1 VTTLRF
7 AELFAGAGGM
17 SLGLHRAGMD
27 CAFHAEIADF
37 PRRVLTH
44 RFPDVPLYGDV
55 MALNGAELTAKHGAI
70 DLLAGGSPCQDLSV
84 AGKRKGM
91 TEGSGTRSS
100 LFYEQLRLWEETNA
114 QYLLWEN
121 VAGALSSNGGRDFA
135 AVLSAIVGATVAVPR
150 DGWGGDESGGGVAS
164 GPRAVAAWRLLDAQ
178 WFGVPQRRLRVFVLG
193 ARAGGCDP
201 AEVLLEPQGVY
212 RDSPT
217 RREAREGLAAGVED
231 RPSISFVLG
240 SDPIS
245 RVGGAAQPVTC
256 RNGDP
261 GCVLAFDA
269 LNNTTADTAH
279 TLRSNM
285 DRASGYGGVYCAP
298 LQEVGKRTGK
308 STTDIRAGIGIGA
321 DGDPMF
327 TLQAS
332 AQHGVVCAT
341 GTVTHA
347 LTHEGY
353 DAGEDGTGRG
363 TPIICMASGQANAEI
378 VSDGDPSLTALH
390 EAPIVF
396 RETVG
401 ALQAHN
407 GRDHFNNAQSAAQG
421 HIVVGTLESREHG
434 GGFPGSDGATSGHVQ
449 ATAGIPRRL
458 MPIECERLMSW
469 DDNWTNVPDEKGK
482 PASDS
487 VRYKAIGNGVV
498 SNVAQ
503 WIAGRLIVMHQALVA

>member
-1 VTTLRF
+1 
-7 AELFAGAGGM
+7 
-17 SLGLHRAGMD
+17 
-27 CAFHAEIADF
+27 
-37 PRRVLTH
+37 
-44 RFPDVPLYGDV
+44 
-55 MALNGAELTAKHGAI
+55 
-70 DLLAGGSPCQDLSV
+70 
-84 AGKRKGM
+84 
-91 TEGSGTRSS
+91 
-100 LFYEQLRLWEETNA
+100 
-114 QYLLWEN
+114 
-121 VAGALSSNGGRDFA
+121 
-135 AVLSAIVGATVAVPR
+135 VGATVAVPR
-150 DGWGGDESGGGVAS
+150 DGWGGDESGGGVAA

-193 ARAGGCDP
+193 ARAGGADP

-212 RDSPT
+212 RDPPT
-217 RREAREGLAAGVED
+217 RREAREGSTVGSED

-285 DRASGYGGVYCAP
+285 DQASGYGGVLAFNTK
-298 LQEVGKRTGK
+298 QDG
-308 STTDIRAGIGIGA
+308 TDA
-321 DGDPMF
+321 DTVSPSLLAMPHDTSHPNGGG
-327 TLQAS
+327 QV
-332 AQHGVVCAT
+332 GVVCTT
-341 GTVTHA
+341 GYVTHA
-347 LTHEGY
+347 LTHEGH

-363 TPIICMASGQANAEI
+363 TPIICAFKETGHEKWRQERIAGSLNA
-378 VSDGDPSLTALH
+378 H
-390 EAPIVF
+390 EA
-396 RETVG
+396 RE
-401 ALQAHN
+401 AHTIITDRENASEIAPKLN
-407 GRDHFNNAQSAAQG
+407 GTQRQQ
-421 HIVVGTLESREHG
+421 V
-434 GGFPGSDGATSGHVQ
+434 DGAMT

-458 MPIECERLMSW
+458 MPIECERLMGW